1 MARGGLIPGP
11 HCTLA
16 RSRRILDAI
25 DELSHLLLD
34 DDSNKLQYESLLKK
48 LKSLKNRMEDKSGE
62 STSHFIE
69 IYSCSYHEPLS
80 GICQSMNCIKLKSL

>member
-1 MARGGLIPGP
+1 MESLFSYSF
-11 HCTLA
+11 HNSTLA

-48 LKSLKNRMEDKSGE
+48 LKSLKNRMEDKSGK
-62 STSHFIE
+62 TASHFIE
-69 IYSCSYHEPLS
+69 VFFGSWDLEFV
-80 GICQSMNCIKLKSL
+80 